1 MSRTSSIRLDG
12 RNIPCRDVISV
23 KMVSHEG
30 EHFTEFVY
38 HSPVNP
44 GFTCTSLVPREKA
57 YALELKVR
65 KTSPR

>member
-12 RNIPCRDVISV
+12 RNIPCRDVLSI
-23 KMVSHEG
+23 KMVSLDG
-30 EHFTEFVY
+30 ELFTEFVY
-38 HSPVNP
+38 HNPMNP

-65 KTSPR
+65 KTAPR